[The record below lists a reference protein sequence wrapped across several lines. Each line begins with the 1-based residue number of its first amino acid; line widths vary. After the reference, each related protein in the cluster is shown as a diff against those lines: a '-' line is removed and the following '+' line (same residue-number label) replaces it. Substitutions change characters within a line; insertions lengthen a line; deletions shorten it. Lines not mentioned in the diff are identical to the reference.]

1 MFHTLLGVGGLLSL
15 FSAFVF
21 VPAEIYKINVIIRLM
36 TPQDWAGLILTLLSI
51 VGVVAVGVRW
61 IIKKYVEDII
71 YEIKPNNGSSM
82 KDQITRLESKTEKI
96 FDLMV
101 EHLKDHSK

>member
-1 MFHTLLGVGGLLSL
+1 
-15 FSAFVF
+15 
-21 VPAEIYKINVIIRLM
+21 M
-36 TPQDWAGLILTLLSI
+36 TTSEWTGLILTVLSI
-51 VGVVAVGVRW
+51 LAIVGVGVRW

>member
-1 MFHTLLGVGGLLSL
+1 MTL
-15 FSAFVF
+15 
-21 VPAEIYKINVIIRLM
+21 E
-36 TPQDWAGLILTLLSI
+36 DWAQLTLTILSI
-51 VGVVAVGVRW
+51 FGIVAVGVRW

-82 KDQITRLESKTEKI
+82 KDQITRLENKNEKI

-101 EHLKDHSK
+101 EHLKDHPKK

>member
-1 MFHTLLGVGGLLSL
+1 
-15 FSAFVF
+15 
-21 VPAEIYKINVIIRLM
+21 M
-36 TPQDWAGLILTLLSI
+36 TTSEWTSIILTILSI
-51 VGVVAVGVRW
+51 LAIVGVGVRW

-71 YEIKPNNGSSM
+71 YEMKPNNGSSM